1 MRVAI
6 ATDWFA
12 PRRGGIE
19 SQLVAL
25 AGALGSRGHQVE
37 VLTSTPGATT
47 GAGYSAR
54 VVPVATVPVLDLAL
68 SPAVFAAM
76 RRELSRGY
84 DVVHAH
90 VSVVSPIGYAAAVA
104 ARSLGLPTVV
114 TFHSVLRGK
123 RFLLRAARLL
133 TGIDGAAVVWSGV
146 SALVAAQLRSALGAR
161 TDVRVLPNGTDLATW
176 RAVARV
182 QPAGAGKDVV
192 LVSTMRLHRKKRPGQ
207 LLQAFASAMR
217 GQAVQAK
224 LMIFGDGPEMA
235 RLQGMARQLEDTVG
249 ESGVELR
256 GWLPPSALRACYAS
270 ADAFALASVR
280 ESFGIATLEA
290 RAAGL
295 PVIAMRAAGSSEF
308 LRDNES
314 ALLCED
320 DRELAAAIRRLLTDP
335 VLRQRLRQE
344 VPPLD
349 AYDWATVVA
358 RHETAY
364 ADATMRSDAAAA
376 AAAR

>member
-37 VLTSTPGATT
+37 VLTSTPGATS

-235 RLQGMARQLEDTVG
+235 RLQRMARQLEDTVG

-344 VPPLD
+344 APPLD